1 MASVVLAS
9 RDVFRVSSLWSSRDH
24 ALCHECNTHACARVP
39 CGSSALTSIKTTAA
53 PNAAAKRQKTVGLF
67 RGGIAAEARK
77 AAAEAP
83 LMLAGPSTSAA
94 DSAPAPAVDS
104 EIVTDEVNRWL
115 ALSQDKINSFIDDE
129 GMLNEFAL
137 LYDQKDLFPLHFIVF
152 KQVRCSYGFCA
163 CTTSHPMTIFCAGLC
178 THLP

>member
-1 MASVVLAS
+1 MSKGYPASVYLSEAQ
-9 RDVFRVSSLWSSRDH
+9 H
-24 ALCHECNTHACARVP
+24 ALARTLYLQWLRQAAVI
-39 CGSSALTSIKTTAA
+39 ANIKTTAA

-104 EIVTDEVNRWL
+104 DIVTDEVNRWL

-152 KQVRCSYGFCA
+152 KQVWCSYGFCA